1 MVVSRGARIGLRI
14 VALAYLGALLLV
26 PVGIVFYR
34 TFEHGIGAVWDS
46 ITTPAAIHALWLT
59 IEIALI
65 AVPLNTVLGVI
76 TALALVRGRFRGKA
90 LLDALID
97 LPFAISPVVIGLAMV
112 LVYGRTGWF
121 GGWLAN
127 QGIQVIFAVPGM
139 VLATIFVCLPFV
151 VREVEPVLREV
162 GDEQEQAAATLG
174 AGRWQTLWRVTLP
187 SIKWGLGYG
196 VVLTTA
202 RALGEFGA
210 VSVVSGKISG
220 ETETLTLLVEERFQN
235 FDLAGA
241 YAASALLALIALG
254 TLLAMTKI
262 NPRRDDE

>member
-1 MVVSRGARIGLRI
+1 MVVDRRARIGLRL
-14 VALAYLGALLLV
+14 VALAYLALLLLV

-34 TFEHGIGAVWDS
+34 TFENGLGALWDS

-65 AVPLNTVLGVI
+65 AVPLNAVLGVV

-90 LLDALID
+90 LLQAVID

-112 LVYGRTGWF
+112 LVYGRTSWF
-121 GGWLAN
+121 GAWLAEH
-127 QGIQVIFAVPGM
+127 GIQVIFAVPGM

-174 AGRWQTLWRVTLP
+174 ASRWQTFRRITLP
-187 SIKWGLGYG
+187 AIRYGIAYG
-196 VVLTTA
+196 VVLSTA
-202 RALGEFGA
+202 RAIGEFGA

-220 ETETLTLLVEERFQN
+220 ETETLTLLVEKRYQN
-235 FDLAGA
+235 FDVAGA
-241 YAASALLALIALG
+241 YAASALLATIALV
-254 TLLAMTKI
+254 TLLVMTRLR
-262 NPRRDDE
+262 PRRDGS